1 MKIRFG
7 PSGLPDLGGLQEG
20 LQALKKMGF
29 DACEFDFVR
38 EFWMDK
44 EMASGAR
51 VLVEDL
57 GLSVRAHAPF
67 YGVLSQDDPK
77 KVRMAVAMMHH
88 TANLVHIMGGEGIT
102 VHPGF
107 YMGRSREKVMEVVE
121 KRLGELE
128 ERLTRNGIDDI
139 PVGVENM
146 GNRGEFGG
154 PLEDI
159 LDICSL
165 SDTPVPMIDWGHL
178 QATSDGSLEG
188 PDDFLAVL
196 GLVEDRLGR
205 DGLEATRHQF
215 SQVEYS
221 DGMERKHVAYDQG
234 DMRLEDLLEALEETG
249 LSETTLISE
258 SPSMEDHRKMLG
270 IVRAAKEGGVQ

>member
-1 MKIRFG
+1 
-7 PSGLPDLGGLQEG
+7 
-20 LQALKKMGF
+20 
-29 DACEFDFVR
+29 
-38 EFWMDK
+38 
-44 EMASGAR
+44 
-51 VLVEDL
+51 
-57 GLSVRAHAPF
+57 
-67 YGVLSQDDPK
+67 
-77 KVRMAVAMMHH
+77 
-88 TANLVHIMGGEGIT
+88 
-102 VHPGF
+102 
-107 YMGRSREKVMEVVE
+107 MGRSREKVMEVVE

>member
-44 EMASGAR
+44 ETASGAR

-88 TANLVHIMGGEGIT
+88 TANLVHIMGGEG
-102 VHPGF
+102 
-107 YMGRSREKVMEVVE
+107 M
-121 KRLGELE
+121 
-128 ERLTRNGIDDI
+128 
-139 PVGVENM
+139 
-146 GNRGEFGG
+146 
-154 PLEDI
+154 
-159 LDICSL
+159 
-165 SDTPVPMIDWGHL
+165 TP
-178 QATSDGSLEG
+178 
-188 PDDFLAVL
+188 
-196 GLVEDRLGR
+196 
-205 DGLEATRHQF
+205 
-215 SQVEYS
+215 
-221 DGMERKHVAYDQG
+221 
-234 DMRLEDLLEALEETG
+234 
-249 LSETTLISE
+249 
-258 SPSMEDHRKMLG
+258 
-270 IVRAAKEGGVQ
+270 